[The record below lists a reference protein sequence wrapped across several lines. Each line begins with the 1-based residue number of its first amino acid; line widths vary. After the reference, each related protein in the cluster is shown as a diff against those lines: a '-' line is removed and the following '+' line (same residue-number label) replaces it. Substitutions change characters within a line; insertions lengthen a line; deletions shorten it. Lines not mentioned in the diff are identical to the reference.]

1 VDRGDRR
8 WDGGDGALWA
18 EDSTS
23 VAEAR
28 TTASAV
34 LSATLF
40 KLIADATEVLDGDH
54 QARTL
59 LERAAALL
67 QSGAPE
73 RGAKAAAPRRAA
85 LAPWLAKRVAGHIDA
100 NLDRRLPL
108 DELAGIAKLSNSHFS
123 RAFKGVFG
131 ETPHAF
137 IVCRRIERARREMLD
152 GQEPLSRIAV
162 SCGFA
167 DQAHLARLFR
177 RATGLSP
184 SEWRRA
190 NRPAVNRTVRNTP
203 LRDYAVR
210 AARSGCP

>member
-1 VDRGDRR
+1 MDRGDRR
-8 WDGGDGALWA
+8 WDGGDGAPWA

-23 VAEAR
+23 VAKAR

-40 KLIADATEVLDGDH
+40 KLVADATEVLNGDH
-54 QARTL
+54 QAARTL

-67 QSGAPE
+67 QSGSPE
-73 RGAKAAAPRRAA
+73 QGPKAAAPRRAA
-85 LAPWLAKRVAGHIDA
+85 LAPWLAKRVAGHIEA
-100 NLDRRLPL
+100 NLDRPLPL

-137 IVCRRIERARREMLD
+137 IVCRRIERARQEMLG
-152 GQEPLSRIAV
+152 GQEPLSHIAV

-177 RATGLSP
+177 RATGLAP

-190 NRPAVNRTVRNTP
+190 NRPAADRP
-203 LRDYAVR
+203 
-210 AARSGCP
+210 CQ